1 MTQRAQTG
9 LLALTLHV
17 ERLFPYELMNLLIPC
32 SSPLVSFSVV
42 FSMPL
47 CSNSSLASRFRAG
60 AWRCSEQRFRLRFR
74 LCRSRNRAGGL
85 LRGARSRG
93 SFRTSPVCMIFR
105 ISNRGLC
112 TVLSCSLVGGESSP
126 CRGVGGFHSAAMRD
140 LRTRAY
146 EPSPDS
152 MRRTPILPI
161 CEPPC
166 EGANKWTLQ
175 HEAHAVC

>member
-1 MTQRAQTG
+1 MYFVAAVLLAIRCVMTQRAQTG

-112 TVLSCSLVGGESSP
+112 TVLSCSLVGGESSQHAMP
-126 CRGVGGFHSAAMRD
+126 WSWRVSQCCHEGFA
-140 LRTRAY
+140 
-146 EPSPDS
+146 DS
-152 MRRTPILPI
+152 GI
-161 CEPPC
+161 
-166 EGANKWTLQ
+166 
-175 HEAHAVC
+175 